1 MNKIESILKNI
12 KPEVDFNKSQDFVE
26 DGLLDSLEL
35 IELIEGIEEEYQ
47 IEIDPMDILPENFS
61 SISQIETVI
70 VKAGGELE

>member
-1 MNKIESILKNI
+1 MSKIESILKNI
-12 KPEVDFNKSQDFVE
+12 KPEVDFNKSEDFVE

-61 SISQIETVI
+61 SISQIEAVI

>member
-1 MNKIESILKNI
+1 MSKIESILKNI

-61 SISQIETVI
+61 SISLIEAVI

>member
-1 MNKIESILKNI
+1 MSKIESILKNI

-47 IEIDPMDILPENFS
+47 IEIEPMDILPENFS
-61 SISQIETVI
+61 SISQIEAVI

>member
-1 MNKIESILKNI
+1 MSKIESILKNI

-35 IELIEGIEEEYQ
+35 IELIEGIEEDYQ

-61 SISQIETVI
+61 SISQIEAVI

>member
-61 SISQIETVI
+61 SISQIEAVI

>member
-1 MNKIESILKNI
+1 MSKIESILKNI

-61 SISQIETVI
+61 SISQIEAVI

>member
-1 MNKIESILKNI
+1 MSRIESILKNI

-61 SISQIETVI
+61 SISQIEAVI